1 MNTKVN
7 AKWTEE
13 AISHFMTE
21 LIDYA
26 GIFPPA
32 ALNLSD
38 ALINYQTYIKGSD
51 SWMLGPFVI
60 PVYRLNELEPY
71 KALFSE
77 EHPLSL
83 SVILTKSE
91 KFDHDMKAIHLFLET
106 FETAGTVEAIE
117 IPLPPQV
124 NPSLLDKIENKT
136 ENYHVYCEMT
146 GTNDEHIHTLDAI
159 QKINQKSLKRIGIK
173 LRMGGIKAHLFP
185 SANHAAF
192 VIYECRKRGLALKFT
207 AGLHHPIRQ
216 YRDEVETMMHG
227 FVNVFTASIMA
238 YCHEVDEA
246 TIQAILLDEDPANF
260 LFTPNALSWRNKT
273 VSSTEINNARSLFA
287 ASYGSCSFDEPREE
301 LGELTIFHGE
311 ASQ

>member
-1 MNTKVN
+1 MNTKIN

-32 ALNLSD
+32 ALDLSD
-38 ALINYQTYIKGSD
+38 AIINYQSYIKGSD

-60 PVYRLNELEPY
+60 PVNRLNELEPF

-77 EHPLSL
+77 EHPLRL
-83 SVILTKSE
+83 SIILTKSE
-91 KFDHDMKAIHLFLET
+91 KFEHDMKAINLFLET
-106 FETAGTVEAIE
+106 YETAGTVEGIE

-124 NPSLLDKIENKT
+124 NPSLLKKIENKT
-136 ENYHVYCEMT
+136 ENYHVYCEIT
-146 GTNDEHIHTLDAI
+146 GTNDQLTHTLDAI
-159 QKINQKSLKRIGIK
+159 QTINQKSLKRIGIK
-173 LRMGGIKAHLFP
+173 LRMGGIKAHFFP
-185 SANHAAF
+185 SANQVAF
-192 VIYECRKRGLALKFT
+192 VINECRKRGLALKFT

-216 YRDEVETMMHG
+216 YRNEVETKMHG

-246 TIQAILLDEDPANF
+246 TLQAILLDEDPADF
-260 LFTPNALSWRNKT
+260 SFTPDALSWCNKT
-273 VSSTEINNARSLFA
+273 VSATEINKARSLFA
-287 ASYGSCSFDEPREE
+287 ASYGSCSFEEPREE

-311 ASQ
+311 ATQ

>member
-38 ALINYQTYIKGSD
+38 AIINYQSYIKSSD

-60 PVYRLNELEPY
+60 PVNRLNELESF
-71 KALFSE
+71 KTLFSE
-77 EHPLSL
+77 EHPLRL
-83 SVILTKSE
+83 SVILTESE
-91 KFDHDMKAIHLFLET
+91 KFEQEMKMINRFLKSYET
-106 FETAGTVEAIE
+106 VGTVEAIE
-117 IPLPPQV
+117 VPLPSQV
-124 NPSLLDKIENKT
+124 DLSLLEQIKNET
-136 ENYHVYCEMT
+136 ENYHVYCEVT
-146 GTNDEHIHTLDAI
+146 GTNEQLTHTLDAVQI
-159 QKINQKSLKRIGIK
+159 INQKSLKRIGIK

-192 VIYECRKRGLALKFT
+192 VINECQKRGLALKFT

-216 YRDEVETMMHG
+216 YRNEVETKMHG

-238 YCHEVDEA
+238 YNHQVDEA
-246 TIQAILLDEDPANF
+246 TIQAILLDEDPTNF
-260 LFTPNALSWRNKT
+260 SFTPDALSWRNKT
-273 VSSTEINNARSLFA
+273 VNATELNKARNLFA
-287 ASYGSCSFDEPREE
+287 ISYGCCSFDEPREE
-301 LGELTIFHGE
+301 LGELPIFHE
-311 ASQ
+311 EVKQ